1 MLKYWRIWL
10 VIIMVFGSVLAIGLK
25 AYPYGRNG
33 VEIVYVSDQSP
44 AKSVLEQGMFISKV
58 NGLTIKNKEQ
68 WGSLVRNLTGEVK
81 LTANGKEYIFHVNKT
96 LGIEVMDIERT
107 NLEFGLDIRGGTR
120 IILKPKEE
128 NVTKEDISQVIAT
141 LQTRANLYG
150 LKEMNFFPIKGID
163 GKYYIQ
169 IEAAGLKSD
178 VIDNLLSRQGNF
190 LARVSKPVELSNG
203 KGEFVLGE
211 SKYPVSVIENATSI
225 KLGNLTLKENQSFVL
240 EGINFKYVNKTQNKL
255 LFLADV
261 YTGKD
266 IELVYTDPQHSGVRR
281 EGKGYLFY
289 FTVLVSE
296 KGAENFAKVT
306 SGIPSKLDIYTGEKY
321 LDSKIYLYLD
331 NQLVSDLRIASSLG
345 GRVYKTP
352 QIQGGRQTEEDA
364 VEEKL
369 RLQSIMRSGALPI
382 TLEKVSVDVIS
393 PRLGNRFL
401 SSSLYAGLLAGI
413 AVIVVVF
420 IRYRKLKISIPMIFI
435 SFSEVV
441 IILGIAAAHDSLIW
455 GIVLILNFIL
465 ISAAWWKKHETDIY
479 AWVGAILIPLLGLMS
494 WTIDLPAIGGII
506 AAIGTGIDDQIIIAD
521 ETVEKR
527 KEKVLLTLKQKI
539 KRAFFII
546 FGSAATTIAAMFPLM
561 SIGVGLVRGFAI
573 TTIVGVLVGILVTRP
588 AYARIIEIITE
599 K

>member
-1 MLKYWRIWL
+1 
-10 VIIMVFGSVLAIGLK
+10 
-25 AYPYGRNG
+25 
-33 VEIVYVSDQSP
+33 
-44 AKSVLEQGMFISKV
+44 
-58 NGLTIKNKEQ
+58 
-68 WGSLVRNLTGEVK
+68 
-81 LTANGKEYIFHVNKT
+81 
-96 LGIEVMDIERT
+96 
-107 NLEFGLDIRGGTR
+107 
-120 IILKPKEE
+120 
-128 NVTKEDISQVIAT
+128 
-141 LQTRANLYG
+141 
-150 LKEMNFFPIKGID
+150 
-163 GKYYIQ
+163 
-169 IEAAGLKSD
+169 
-178 VIDNLLSRQGNF
+178 
-190 LARVSKPVELSNG
+190 
-203 KGEFVLGE
+203 
-211 SKYPVSVIENATSI
+211 
-225 KLGNLTLKENQSFVL
+225 
-240 EGINFKYVNKTQNKL
+240 
-255 LFLADV
+255 
-261 YTGKD
+261 
-266 IELVYTDPQHSGVRR
+266 
-281 EGKGYLFY
+281 
-289 FTVLVSE
+289 
-296 KGAENFAKVT
+296 
-306 SGIPSKLDIYTGEKY
+306 
-321 LDSKIYLYLD
+321 
-331 NQLVSDLRIASSLG
+331 
-345 GRVYKTP
+345 
-352 QIQGGRQTEEDA
+352 
-364 VEEKL
+364 
-369 RLQSIMRSGALPI
+369 MRSGALPI